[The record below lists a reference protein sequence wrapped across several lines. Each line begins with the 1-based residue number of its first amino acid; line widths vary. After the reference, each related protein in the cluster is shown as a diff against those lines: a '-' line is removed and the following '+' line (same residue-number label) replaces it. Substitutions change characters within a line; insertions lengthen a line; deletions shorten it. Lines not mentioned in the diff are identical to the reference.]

1 MANIEI
7 AKSDFRRG
15 VARSAPII
23 MKNRFLRQNPIL
35 NASQDFTS
43 TISRPRMRKWIE
55 VGGGHIRATFSE
67 PGTFNDD
74 VFVISGLDLY
84 RVTKLGVATL
94 IGTIGVS
101 LLSSPSFAAVQNIGA
116 TPSHL
121 FIADGGVLWVYT
133 ESGNATGHL
142 TATAIANNDTVTLDT
157 VVYKFTNASVNAGTP
172 AGTLAN
178 PWLVALGASL
188 AISLSNLFAAI
199 NGTGTAGTTYSTAL
213 TAHATVN
220 AYTRTGTDL
229 YVAANAAGI
238 AGNTIASTKTG
249 ANMVWG
255 AATLTGGGAAQLRQV
270 AVPDDVGA
278 ISVGS
283 INSYV
288 IVVPVQGG
296 GVNGQFYWV
305 NPGETTIDP
314 LDFATAER
322 SPDPVNQVIVFSDR
336 FWLCGSSTTEPW
348 VTTGNADAPMQR
360 FAGVLYDRGT
370 WEGTAVKVKDSL
382 ILVDED
388 GAVFQISG
396 GLKRISRP
404 DIEEQIRKAIAV
416 STI

>member
-1 MANIEI
+1 
-7 AKSDFRRG
+7 
-15 VARSAPII
+15 
-23 MKNRFLRQNPIL
+23 
-35 NASQDFTS
+35 
-43 TISRPRMRKWIE
+43 
-55 VGGGHIRATFSE
+55 
-67 PGTFNDD
+67 
-74 VFVISGLDLY
+74 
-84 RVTKLGVATL
+84 
-94 IGTIGVS
+94 
-101 LLSSPSFAAVQNIGA
+101 
-116 TPSHL
+116 
-121 FIADGGVLWVYT
+121 
-133 ESGNATGHL
+133 
-142 TATAIANNDTVTLDT
+142 
-157 VVYKFTNASVNAGTP
+157 
-172 AGTLAN
+172 
-178 PWLVALGASL
+178 
-188 AISLSNLFAAI
+188 I

-220 AYTRTGTDL
+220 AYTRTATDL

-238 AGNTIASTKTG
+238 TGNIIASTETG
-249 ANMVWG
+249 ANMAWG

-382 ILVDED
+382 IL
-388 GAVFQISG
+388 
-396 GLKRISRP
+396 
-404 DIEEQIRKAIAV
+404 
-416 STI
+416 